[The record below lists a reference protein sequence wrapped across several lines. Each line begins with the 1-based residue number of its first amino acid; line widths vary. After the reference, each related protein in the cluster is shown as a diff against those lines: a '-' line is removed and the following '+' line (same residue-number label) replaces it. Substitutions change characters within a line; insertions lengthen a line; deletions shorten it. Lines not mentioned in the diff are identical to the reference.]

1 MGGERF
7 DAVVVGSG
15 PNGLAAAITLAEAGR
30 SVLVLEAAAKPGGGL
45 RTDELLEAGCRHDV
59 CSTIMAL
66 APLTPFLA
74 RFDLDLIVPP
84 AAFAH
89 PFDDGSAVLVERSVE
104 KTAAALGQDG
114 PAYQRLLGP
123 MVERAH
129 ELLQMVM
136 TPPRL
141 PRHPLLLARL
151 GIGLLSAT
159 RLASVYFRRREARAV
174 LAGSAAH
181 SVLALSEPGTG
192 ALGLV
197 MLVTAHAGGWPI
209 ARGGSDSIAQVLVDR
224 LAELGGHVI
233 CGRRVRSVDELPD
246 SRALLLDLVP
256 KGILG
261 VAGGRMPNGYRQSLE
276 DYRHG
281 PGVFKLDWTLSG
293 PIPWRADE
301 CKLAATVHLGGTM
314 EEIAQSEQDVAQG
327 RHPQR
332 PFVMLTQPTLF
343 DPSRATAGR
352 HIAWAYCHVPNGSDR
367 DMTTAIE
374 DQIERFAPG
383 FRDVIRERSKWSPRR
398 IESEEPNCVGG
409 DVMGGR
415 MDLRQLIARPA
426 LRMNPYTTPD
436 PQILICSAAT
446 PPGGGV
452 HGMCGMNAARAA
464 LKSRLR

>member
-1 MGGERF
+1 
-7 DAVVVGSG
+7 
-15 PNGLAAAITLAEAGR
+15 
-30 SVLVLEAAAKPGGGL
+30 
-45 RTDELLEAGCRHDV
+45 
-59 CSTIMAL
+59 
-66 APLTPFLA
+66 
-74 RFDLDLIVPP
+74 
-84 AAFAH
+84 
-89 PFDDGSAVLVERSVE
+89 
-104 KTAAALGQDG
+104 
-114 PAYQRLLGP
+114 
-123 MVERAH
+123 
-129 ELLQMVM
+129 
-136 TPPRL
+136 
-141 PRHPLLLARL
+141 
-151 GIGLLSAT
+151 
-159 RLASVYFRRREARAV
+159 
-174 LAGSAAH
+174 
-181 SVLALSEPGTG
+181 VLALSEAGTG
-192 ALGLV
+192 ALGLL

-209 ARGGSDSIAQVLVDR
+209 ARGGSDSVAQVLVDR
-224 LAELGGHVI
+224 LAELGGHLS
-233 CGRRVRSVDELPD
+233 CDQRVRSVDELPD

-327 RHPQR
+327 RHPER

-367 DMTTAIE
+367 DMTIAIE

-415 MDLRQLIARPA
+415 MDLRRLIARPA